1 MSELVASIFGK
12 YATSEALQLIIDKRM
27 DKFKTREFSKY
38 LSWGI
43 PQVGLSFKD
52 VIGKSKL
59 DTLASVVGEDSVSPV
74 RSRSGLASFEGDIP
88 TISHKYIMKK
98 SDYRDYV
105 TLQNMGNVDD
115 DSKKKQIIDLIF
127 NDIEFA
133 ANGCTGRL
141 DVMFLQA
148 LSTGMID
155 LSATGNPDGVAYGE
169 IPVGL
174 PTENVIETSKDWSD
188 PTATP
193 LADMEAV
200 IDAAQSKGND
210 GFEKIIMT
218 RATFNKLKNS
228 AEIQNIFKGTVG
240 RVPVLVTQDNLN
252 EYLKSNGLPPIELQT
267 SLFNIEEDG
276 ITRSFRAFADD
287 VIVFVPQGE
296 LGKVKNAL
304 VVEGDLTKV
313 SGHSYANVDKV
324 KIAKWSKTEPFNEF
338 TRGEL
343 LAIPSITAIDAVYHL
358 KLTGGSAGRMSLNS
372 LDLQSKD
379 IEDEGE
385 LQEEA
390 GNEEVTVET
399 AAKTAKK

>member
-1 MSELVASIFGK
+1 MSNIASIFGE
-12 YATSEALQLIIDKRM
+12 YATGKALQLIIDKRM

-38 LSWGI
+38 LSWDT
-43 PQVGLSFKD
+43 PQVDLSFKD
-52 VIGKSKL
+52 VIGKTKL
-59 DTLASVVGEDSVSPV
+59 DTIASVVGEDSVSPV
-74 RSRSGLASFEGDIP
+74 RSRSGLSKFEGSIP
-88 TISHKYIMKK
+88 TISHKYIMKN
-98 SDYRDYV
+98 SDYRAYV
-105 TLQNMGNVDD
+105 SLQNMSNINDD
-115 DSKKKQIIDLIF
+115 TKKKQIIDLIF
-127 NDIEFA
+127 NDIQFA

-148 LSTGMID
+148 LSTGIID

-174 PTENVIETSKDWSD
+174 PTENVINTSEDWTD

-193 LADMEAV
+193 LEDFEAV

-210 GFEKIIMT
+210 VFEKMIMT

-228 AEIQNIFKGTVG
+228 AQIQNVFKNTVG

-252 EYLKSNGLPPIELQT
+252 EYLKSNGLPVIELQT

-276 ITRSFRAFADD
+276 VTSSFRAFADD

-304 VVEGDLTKV
+304 VTEGDLTQV
-313 SGHSYANVDKV
+313 SGHTYANVDKV
-324 KIAKWSKTEPFNEF
+324 KIAKWSTTEPLNEF
-338 TRGEL
+338 TRGQL

-372 LDLQSKD
+372 FDLQSND

-385 LQEEA
+385 SQEEA
-390 GNEEVTVET
+390 GTEEVTVET